1 MRRLKQAAVVVVVLF
16 ALAQLIRPQRAN
28 PPIDPSRTIDAHV
41 SATSALVP
49 VLDRSCGDCHSYATE
64 WRWYSKVAPLS
75 WAMAYAVNHGRQ
87 IINFSEWSAYSPE
100 QRKAMLAASCYD
112 AHTGKMPGLYTLF
125 RSDTRLSD
133 QDVETIC
140 AASRQ
145 TEAKASDV
153 LSQVR
158 RQP

>member
-1 MRRLKQAAVVVVVLF
+1 MRRLKQAAVVVVILF

-28 PPIDPSRTIDAHV
+28 PPIDPNRTIEAHV

-49 VLDRSCGDCHSYATE
+49 VLDRSCADCHSYATE

-125 RSDTRLSD
+125 RSDTRLSV

-140 AASRQ
+140 AASRE
-145 TEAKASDV
+145 TEAKAQTSADTQ
-153 LSQVR
+153 LR
-158 RQP
+158 R